1 MSTAPHG
8 GRGAPSGARLETTA
22 RRRDRRVYTASHP
35 VLFRLLSVTGRAPV
49 RRLGSRVVV
58 SGEDEVRQVL
68 TRVPL
73 DRTDD
78 RTTGGAI
85 RKHEGEGA
93 LFDETGPAHRA
104 SRRGL
109 AERLGSRGV
118 LELARHYRPPIDD
131 AVDALRAGEEVDVC
145 ALADAVSGRTVAA
158 LLDLDLSP
166 AECAELARAA
176 RLTASSA
183 AAAELPS
190 WRRARYRDHLA
201 DAFGGRVDPLGKMLA
216 LAAVTTTYAA
226 LPRAVA
232 WVADEGWWATCRDDA
247 LLPVLVD
254 ELLRVLAPTPLLPR
268 VAAEPAIV
276 GGVRVTP
283 DDQLLLMVR
292 HAVDAHRR
300 DPSVTDP
307 APTAQARLV
316 FGAGPHACPG
326 AALARAQLAT
336 TLSSLALQ
344 PARVVRAVPDRH
356 AALPAWRELVV
367 RRVDRGADR

>member
-1 MSTAPHG
+1 MTSRHGPEPRG
-8 GRGAPSGARLETTA
+8 GRGAPPGARLETTA
-22 RRRDRRVYTASHP
+22 RTRDRQVYTASHP
-35 VLFRLLSVTGRAPV
+35 ILFRLLSRTSSRPV
-49 RRLGSRVVV
+49 RRVGSRVVV
-58 SGEDEVRQVL
+58 NGHDEARAVL
-68 TRVPL
+68 TKVPL
-73 DRTDD
+73 NRTDD

-93 LFDETGPAHRA
+93 LFDESGEGHRA
-104 SRRGL
+104 SRRSL
-109 AERLGSRGV
+109 AERLDSGGI
-118 LELARHYRPPIDD
+118 LELKRHYRPPIDD
-131 AVDALRAGEEVDVC
+131 ATDLLRAGEEVDVC
-145 ALADAVSGRTVAA
+145 ELADAVSGRTVAA
-158 LLDLDLSP
+158 LLDLDLTSS
-166 AECAELARAA
+166 ECVELARAA

-216 LAAVTTTYAA
+216 LATVTTTYAT

-268 VAAEPAIV
+268 VAAAEAEV

-283 DDQLLLMVR
+283 DDQLLLVVR

-307 APTAQARLV
+307 APRAVSNLV
-316 FGAGPHACPG
+316 FGAGRHACPG
-326 AALARAQLAT
+326 AGLARAQLSD
-336 TLSSLALQ
+336 TLGALALQ
-344 PARVVRAVPDRH
+344 PSRVVRAVPDRR

-367 RRVDRGADR
+367 AR